1 MTDLISFVT
10 SSGTTASSSGSDL
23 SGLADNFDTFL
34 TLLTTQMQNQDP
46 LAPLDSTEFTNQL
59 VQFSSVE
66 QQIKT
71 NESITSLVAASNAS
85 TGASLSG
92 YLGQTAQLNSTG
104 SGYYGDEASWSYK
117 LANDAKTASIVIQNI
132 DGKIIYSQDAETEA
146 GSHEFVWDGST
157 LDGGEAESGK
167 VYYATVTAKDA
178 NGDAVEAGVS
188 VLAKVTGVDM
198 SYDTPAL
205 TTSAGIFSYT
215 DVLRI
220 S

>member
-10 SSGTTASSSGSDL
+10 SSGTTAPSSGSDL

-104 SGYYGDEASWSYK
+104 SGYYGDEASWSSPPSN
-117 LANDAKTASIVIQNI
+117 AHPFA
-132 DGKIIYSQDAETEA
+132 
-146 GSHEFVWDGST
+146 
-157 LDGGEAESGK
+157 
-167 VYYATVTAKDA
+167 
-178 NGDAVEAGVS
+178 
-188 VLAKVTGVDM
+188 
-198 SYDTPAL
+198 PAL
-205 TTSAGIFSYT
+205 VDADAADGDLPEPSSPPPPPKPAPKA
-215 DVLRI
+215 
-220 S
+220 